1 MMADG
6 EETGDRLGRIEERL
20 DRIESLVRG
29 IGDGRQEQEREPGGK
44 REPLDVEQAQERLD
58 DLGQRIEETRR
69 NALGREADTEIVADN
84 QDPAPEGDVEQANEV
99 VGEGP
104 PAPG

>member
-1 MMADG
+1 MTSG
-6 EETGDRLGRIEERL
+6 EETDDRLCRIEERL
-20 DRIESLVRG
+20 DRIETLMQG
-29 IGDGRQEQEREPGGK
+29 LGDGRQGSDRGGH

-58 DLGQRIEETRR
+58 KLGERIEETRR
-69 NALGREADTEIVADN
+69 NTLGQDTRTEEVSETEDPAPEADTE
-84 QDPAPEGDVEQANEV
+84 QAEDV